1 MNKQSAFAAPARS
14 AYLAGAA
21 MAAVAIAFAAPAS
34 AQETAT
40 QNCDALT
47 DPQSRADCLAGV
59 TVDATG
65 EDVSAGEAI
74 VVTGS
79 RIARPE
85 ADSPNPVTS
94 IGAETIQQSGLT
106 NLTDLLVQ
114 NPALLGSSTRADSG
128 GSTALFGGVGVNL
141 LNLRNLGTD
150 RTLVLVNGRRHIAGL
165 SGTASVDINT
175 IPNALIERI
184 DVLTGGVSAIYGADG
199 VSGVVN
205 FVLKR
210 DFEGLDARFQSG
222 ISSRG
227 DSGNVFAS
235 LTGGTNFADDRGN
248 IALSYEYNRD
258 ARVRASARAT
268 GRVDDF
274 FSFRR
279 NLADIPDDC
288 TSASCPAG
296 ANAIPD
302 RILYNNIR
310 YADTSTNGAVD
321 VDIDFSPDFEGNG
334 RVYDLGEF
342 LPGSGGVVF
351 GGSSTPVAGYQGDLA
366 PRSQKH
372 NVNLLGSFEFSDALR
387 LFTEAK
393 YVRTTNFSYSQP
405 SYDYFTVLQADNP
418 FIPAAIRNAIVPNAL
433 SEGIYGAPGFL
444 PNGVLV
450 SRDNFDL
457 GVRGESAKRETYRG
471 VIGFDGRISDNANY
485 ELSYVYGQTKTDFR
499 ATNYRLTD
507 RYFAALDAVVGP
519 NGQIVCRSSL
529 NPNAPGSDPNIDVL
543 GVDTTPV
550 TFTPGPNSG
559 CVPLNILGEG
569 VASQAAL
576 DFINV
581 DLQNSVKVQQHV
593 VSGSVAGDFGALFEL
608 PGGPI
613 GFAVGAEYRKEKS
626 TYLSDPFQE
635 QGFLLD
641 LAQIQDETGSFDV
654 KEAFAELNVP
664 LLRDRPFFDILQF
677 GAAIRLSDYS
687 TVGTTT
693 TWKVD
698 GTWGPVP
705 DIRFR
710 GTYSEAVRAPNIT
723 ELYAPE
729 NGAFAF
735 IDDPCDIDNLAE
747 GTSFR
752 QANCSAVLTALGIN
766 PATFSPSSNGQ
777 ATVTLPG
784 RQGGNPFLEEEEA
797 RTWTAGVVLKP
808 RFIPGLVATFDWY
821 DIKLRNAISTATAQ
835 DLVDLCVDQPTLDN
849 SFCANIG
856 RDPSTGFVNDFLV
869 GPANV
874 AQFATAGADFTVNYG
889 FEISPELGNLNL
901 RFAGGYLDKL
911 EFIPTPG
918 AEVDNDREEAF
929 APKWNGTLD
938 LTWRQDNVAVNYG
951 LNYFSKTRRYTT
963 EQQEANPDL
972 VEPQYFFYKRKLEHD
987 LQVSWTTDDD
997 RFTFYTGVN
1006 NLTDELPDYSL
1017 NYPSSY
1023 LGRFFYAGVRVG
1035 LEKLPFIG
1043 R

>member
-1 MNKQSAFAAPARS
+1 MKSQIFIKSIVSTFALGVA
-14 AYLAGAA
+14 LAGAA
-21 MAAVAIAFAAPAS
+21 AH
-34 AQETAT
+34 AQ
-40 QNCDALT
+40 D
-47 DPQSRADCLAGV
+47 V
-59 TVDATG
+59 TNEEGQPVDATG
-65 EDVSAGEAI
+65 EEADSGEAI

-94 IGAETIQQSGLT
+94 ISSETIQQSGLT

-114 NPALLGSSTRADSG
+114 NPALLGSSTRADAG

-210 DFEGLDARFQSG
+210 DFEGLDVRAQSG

-227 DSGNVFAS
+227 DSNNLYAS
-235 LTGGTNFADDRGN
+235 VTGGTNFADDRGN

-258 ARVRASARAT
+258 ARVPGNARAS

-279 NLADIPDDC
+279 NLADDLDPNTPGLQDDP
-288 TSASCPAG
+288 T
-296 ANAIPD
+296 IVD
-302 RILYNNIR
+302 RILYNDIR
-310 YADTSTNGAVD
+310 YADSSTNGAVD
-321 VDIDFSPDFEGNG
+321 VDIDFSPDFQGNG
-334 RVYDLGEF
+334 QVYDLGQF
-342 LPGSGGVVF
+342 LPGSGGVVA

-366 PRSQKH
+366 PKSVKH
-372 NVNLLGSFEFSDALR
+372 NVNLIGSFEFSDAVR
-387 LFTEAK
+387 LFAEAK
-393 YVRTTNFSYSQP
+393 YVTTKNFSFAQP
-405 SYDYFTVLQADNP
+405 SFDFFTTLRSDNP
-418 FIPAAIRNAIVPNAL
+418 FLPASIRNAIVPGAYSCAL
-433 SEGIYGAPGFL
+433 TFDSDSETCDETAFPDA
-444 PNGVLV
+444 VLV

-457 GVRGESAKRETYRG
+457 GVRGEQANRETLRG
-471 VIGFDGRISDNANY
+471 VIGFDGRITDNANY
-485 ELSYVYGQTKTDFR
+485 ELSYVYGQTTTDFF
-499 ATNYRLTD
+499 ATNYRLRD

-519 NGQIVCRSSL
+519 NGQVVCRSSIDPTATANDL
-529 NPNAPGSDPNIDVL
+529 NGVL
-543 GVDTTPV
+543 LGEDTSPV
-550 TFTPGPNSG
+550 TFTPGANSG

-581 DLQNSVKVQQHV
+581 DLANSVKVQQHV
-593 VSGSVAGDFGALFEL
+593 VSGSIAGDFGALFEL
-608 PGGPI
+608 PGGAI
-613 GFAVGAEYRKEKS
+613 GFALGAEYRKEKS
-626 TYLSDPFQE
+626 IYLSDPAQE

-641 LAQIQDETGSFDV
+641 LAQIQDETGEFDV

-664 LLRDRPFFDILQF
+664 LLRDQPFFDILQF

-723 ELYAPE
+723 ELFAPE
-729 NGAFAF
+729 NGTFAF
-735 IDDPCDIDNLAE
+735 IDDPCDPTNIPE

-752 QANCSAVLTALGIN
+752 QANCTAVLTALGIN
-766 PATFSPSSNGQ
+766 PATFSPTSNPQ
-777 ATVTLPG
+777 ATATLPG
-784 RQGGNPFLEEEEA
+784 RAGGNPFLGEEEA

-808 RFIPGLVATFDWY
+808 RFIPGLIATFDWY
-821 DIKLRNAISTATAQ
+821 DIKLRNAISQATAQ
-835 DLVDLCVDQPTLDN
+835 DLVDLCVDQPTLEN
-849 SFCANIG
+849 QFCANVG
-856 RDPSTGFVNDFLV
+856 RDPATGFVNDFLV

-874 AQFATAGADFTVNYG
+874 AQFATSGADFTVNYG
-889 FEISPELGNLNL
+889 FQISPNLGNLNL
-901 RFAGGYLDKL
+901 RLAGGYLDSL
-911 EFIPTPG
+911 EFIPSPG
-918 AEVDNDREEAF
+918 AEIDDDREEAF

-938 LTWRQDNVAVNYG
+938 LTWRDENLSVNYG

-972 VEPQYFFYKRKLEHD
+972 VEPQYFFYKEKWEHD
-987 LQVSWTTDDD
+987 VQVGWTTDDK

-1006 NLTDELPDYSL
+1006 NLTDRLPDYDL

-1023 LGRFFYAGVRVG
+1023 LGRFFYAGVRVN
-1035 LEKLPFIG
+1035 LEDIPGF
-1043 R
+1043 